1 MASSAVAAERGAAD
15 STSRY
20 WLFQVLRAVP
30 AAVAAGV
37 ITFSLDHSAP
47 LGLSVFGGFA
57 VLTGLLTLAFV
68 PRALKNDLGARLN
81 FIVSGVVSAVAG
93 VAALVFAGMGSA
105 AVPGLF
111 LIVIVW
117 ALLTGVL
124 ELYSGFRVRGRS
136 PYARDWMTLGGA
148 TVLLAVAYLLVPP
161 GLNQQF
167 EGPDGV
173 VRSLTASIVTV
184 GIFGAY
190 AAIAAV
196 LLLIGGFSLKWGTD
210 DARRASTT
218 GITESQS

>member
-1 MASSAVAAERGAAD
+1 V
-15 STSRY
+15 
-20 WLFQVLRAVP
+20 FQVLRAIP
-30 AAVAAGV
+30 AVIAAGI

-47 LGLSVFGGFA
+47 LGLTVFGGFA
-57 VLTGLLTLAFV
+57 LLTGVLTLILVPRTLATD
-68 PRALKNDLGARLN
+68 RGARLN
-81 FIVSGVVSAVAG
+81 FLVSGVVGILAG
-93 VAALVFAGMGSA
+93 AAALLFAGAGSA
-105 AVPGLF
+105 AVPALF

-124 ELYSGFRVRGRS
+124 ELYSGLRVRGRS
-136 PYARDWMTLGGA
+136 PFARDWMTIGGL

-161 GLNQQF
+161 GMNQQF

-184 GIFGAY
+184 GFFGAY
-190 AAIAAV
+190 AAILAV

-218 GITESQS
+218 GTTESQS

>member
-1 MASSAVAAERGAAD
+1 MASSAVAAPSGAVD
-15 STSRY
+15 STSRF

-30 AAVAAGV
+30 AAIAAVV
-37 ITFSLDHSAP
+37 ITFSVDHSAP
-47 LGLSVFGGFA
+47 LGLTVFGGFA
-57 VLTGLLTLAFV
+57 LLSGLLALVLV
-68 PRALKNDLGARLN
+68 PRTLKDDRGARLN
-81 FIVSGVVSAVAG
+81 FLISGVVSILAG
-93 VAALVFAGMGSA
+93 IAALAFAGAGSA
-105 AVPGLF
+105 AVPALF
-111 LIVIVW
+111 LTVIVW

-136 PYARDWMTLGGA
+136 PYARDWMTIGGA

-190 AAIAAV
+190 AAIVAV
-196 LLLIGGFSLKWGTD
+196 LLIIGGFSLKWGTD
-210 DARRASTT
+210 ARPTASPT
-218 GITESQS
+218 GTTESQS